1 LFDLASLEVLSF
13 GHAGDKG
20 TKAMKCPKCQAENTS
35 DSRFCKKCAGPLPSS
50 LEIGIS
56 QTETLETSREKL
68 TTGSTFAGRYQI
80 IEELGQGGMGVVYQA
95 EDTRL
100 KRSVALKFLPE
111 ALSRDRQA
119 LERFEREA
127 QAASALNHPHIC
139 IIYDIDEHEGRHFIA
154 MELLVGQTLKQ
165 RILGKRRGVDEILA
179 VALEVA
185 DGLEAAHARGIIHR
199 DIKPANIFVTQRG
212 QAKILDFGL
221 AKLALER
228 QAAAKTLT
236 APEQL
241 TSPGTAVGT
250 VAYMSP
256 EQALGKDLDERT
268 DLFSFG
274 VVLYEM
280 ATGVLPFQGTTSAA
294 TFNAILNAAPTS
306 PVRLNPDVPDALE
319 RIIDKALEKDR
330 EVRYQS
336 ARDLLVDLR
345 RLRRASVSGR
355 AAAPDVAESQRMP
368 SLAVLPFANMS
379 ADKENEYFSDGL
391 AEDIIDALTQV
402 PGLRV
407 MARTSSFAF
416 RGKEQDVREIGAR
429 LNVEHILEG
438 SVRRAGSRI
447 RVTAQLVKANDGY
460 HLWSQRFDR
469 EMIDVF
475 AIQDEISQA
484 IVEKL
489 RVRLSADRPLVK
501 RYTENLAAYD
511 LCLKARYHLLKMTP
525 EGREAGRRYCEQA
538 IALDPNYAL
547 AHVMLAES
555 YFWSAFWG
563 SMDPREAFSR
573 AKSAA
578 LEALRFDDT
587 IADAHSALG
596 TVLGSGEFDWPGAE
610 REFRR
615 ARELSLSSA
624 VVRYDYAWCYAMWF
638 LYPLGRVEQA
648 LAEMRRA
655 LELDPLDPFTNT
667 LVGLLLHSMR
677 QFEPAIEQLQHA
689 IDLDPTFSFSHW
701 FLSITYAQNGQFE
714 EAIAAAEKANQFSGG
729 NALILGTLGSL
740 YGRAGRTAEARQLLE
755 ELTARRRLTYV
766 PASALSIVHRGLG
779 EPQESLEWIAKGIE
793 ERDPIIV
800 TALKASPTY
809 DSVRPHPAYQ
819 ALLRKM
825 NLEP

>member
-1 LFDLASLEVLSF
+1 MERED
-13 GHAGDKG
+13 H
-20 TKAMKCPKCQAENTS
+20 M
-35 DSRFCKKCAGPLPSS
+35 
-50 LEIGIS
+50 IGLTVSHYRI
-56 QTETLETSREKL
+56 LEKL
-68 TTGSTFAGRYQI
+68 GG
-80 IEELGQGGMGVVYQA
+80 GGMGVVYKA

-100 KRSVALKFLPE
+100 KRPVALKLLPE
-111 ALSRDRQA
+111 ELSQDRRA

-127 QAASALNHPHIC
+127 QTASALNHPHIC
-139 IIYDIDEHEGRHFIA
+139 TIYDIDEHEGRHFIA
-154 MELLVGQTLKQ
+154 MELLEGQTLKQ
-165 RILGKRRGVDEILA
+165 RIVGKRLGVEEILT

-199 DIKPANIFVTQRG
+199 DIKPANIFVTRRG

-221 AKLALER
+221 AKLAPER
-228 QAAAKTLT
+228 CAAIETSTTLLAT
-236 APEQL
+236 HTVPERL

-256 EQALGKDLDERT
+256 EQALGKDLDART
-268 DLFSFG
+268 DLFSLG

-280 ATGVLPFQGTTSAA
+280 VTGNLPFRGDTSVAV
-294 TFNAILNAAPTS
+294 FDSLLHQAPTS
-306 PVRLNPDVPDALE
+306 PVRLNPDVPESLE
-319 RIIDKALEKDR
+319 RIINKALEKDR

-336 ARDLLVDLR
+336 ARDLLVDLT
-345 RLRRASVSGR
+345 RLKRERDSGR
-355 AAAPDVAESQRMP
+355 AASSSVAESPRIP
-368 SLAVLPFANMS
+368 SLAVLPFTNIS

-416 RGKEQDVREIGAR
+416 RGKEADVREIGAR

-447 RVTAQLVKANDGY
+447 RVTAQLVKASDGY

-469 EMIDVF
+469 EMTDVF

-489 RVRLSADRPLVK
+489 RLRLSADRPLVK

-511 LCLKARYHLLKMTP
+511 LCLKARYHLLKMTR
-525 EGREAGRRYCEQA
+525 EGLEAGRRYCEQA

-547 AHVMLAES
+547 AYVMLAES
-555 YFWSAFWG
+555 YLWSAFWG
-563 SMDPREAFSR
+563 STHPREAFSR

-578 LEALRFDDT
+578 LEALRLDDT

-596 TVLGSGEFDWPGAE
+596 TVLGSGEFDWHGAE
-610 REFRR
+610 REFSR
-615 ARELSLSSA
+615 AMELNPSSA
-624 VVRYDYAWCYAMWF
+624 AIRYDYAWCYAMWF

-648 LAEMRRA
+648 LTEMRRA
-655 LELDPLDPFTNT
+655 LELDPLDPFYNS
-667 LVGLLLHSMR
+667 LLGYLLHSTG
-677 QFEPAIEQLQHA
+677 QFEPAVAQLQHA
-689 IDLDPTFSFSHW
+689 IDLDPTFFFPYW
-701 FLSITYAQNGQFE
+701 FLSSVYALKGQLE
-714 EAIAAAEKANQFSGG
+714 EAIAAGEKANELSGRH
-729 NALILGTLGSL
+729 ALTLGAL
-740 YGRAGRTAEARQLLE
+740 GACYGRAGRAAEARQILE
-755 ELTARRRLTYV
+755 ELTARRRSTYV
-766 PASALSIVHRGLG
+766 PSTALAWAHVGVG
-779 EPQESLEWIAKGIE
+779 ELDESLEWTARGVE
-793 ERDPIIV
+793 ERDPTVV
-800 TALKASPTY
+800 TALKSAPIFGRSR
-809 DSVRPHPAYQ
+809 SHPVFQ